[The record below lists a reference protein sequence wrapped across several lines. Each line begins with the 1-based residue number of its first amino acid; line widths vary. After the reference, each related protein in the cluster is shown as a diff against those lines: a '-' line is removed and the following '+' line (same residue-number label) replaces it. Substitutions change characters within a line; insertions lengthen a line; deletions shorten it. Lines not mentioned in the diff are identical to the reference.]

1 MIETYLFLIRIC
13 ESILL
18 QPSLEFC
25 SLSLLHYSTGTIP
38 FHYITMPT
46 HEIFD
51 LAIFHDRIILGSKQS
66 YTSGEKVALLE
77 ISRPTCELNIRHD
90 VMPLSGYERYIT
102 TCYGIFGV
110 INLLAGSY
118 VIVITGREL
127 IGEISK
133 HYIWRITASEL
144 IPVFHTARSLN
155 PKQSEFNARYLSM
168 IRYVLSIPGFY
179 YSPTLDITHSVQRI
193 HSFPRQSDSLGL
205 FARADI
211 RFLWNQFL
219 LKDLVEVE
227 GADEFCIPII
237 LGFVAIKSCR
247 INSRPFKLVLMSRR
261 SSQRVGV
268 RYYTRGLDE
277 EGNAANFVE
286 TEQILLLESVHA
298 SFIQTRGSVPLLW
311 SQAPNLR
318 YKPKPVLSLDNQA
331 VGFSKHFAE
340 QINIYNQQHLVN
352 LLDNK
357 GNERMLS
364 ENYKLQVD
372 ECGLAISY
380 THFDFHKECSKLR
393 WYNLCKLMD
402 ILERLQEDMGYFFQ
416 VGGPN
421 SATLQ
426 NGTFRTNCIDCLD
439 RTNVVQSMLARRS
452 LQTVLRSVN
461 VLMEEQQLESN
472 AEFEFI
478 FKNMWAD
485 HADMLALQYTGTKAL
500 KTDYTRTGKRG
511 LPGMIRDGYNSC
523 IRYLYNNFNDGFRQ
537 DSLDLFVGNYQVRP
551 AEGSVANPSPFDAKL
566 SYTQILAPGTLIVL
580 FSLLFITLIL
590 PSTNTSLQLAY
601 VVFWGL
607 GISVSLL
614 YMLNNGKQFVN
625 KPVLYRKN
633 N

>member
-1 MIETYLFLIRIC
+1 
-13 ESILL
+13 
-18 QPSLEFC
+18 
-25 SLSLLHYSTGTIP
+25 
-38 FHYITMPT
+38 MPT

-77 ISRPTCELNIRHD
+77 ISRPTCEFIVRHE

-102 TCYGIFGV
+102 MCYGIFGV

-127 IGEISK
+127 VGEINK
-133 HYIWRITASEL
+133 HYIWRVTASEL

-155 PKQSEFNARYLSM
+155 SKQSEFNARYLSM
-168 IRYVLSIPGFY
+168 VRHVLSIPGFY
-179 YSPTLDITHSVQRI
+179 YSPSLDITHSVQRT
-193 HSFPRQSDSLGL
+193 HSFPQQSAALGL
-205 FARADI
+205 FARADL
-211 RFLWNQFL
+211 RFLWNYFL
-219 LKDLVEVE
+219 QKDLVEVE
-227 GADEFCIPII
+227 GADDFCIPII

-247 INSRPFKLVLMSRR
+247 VNSRPFKLVLISRR

-286 TEQILLLESVHA
+286 TEQIVLLESIQT
-298 SFIQTRGSVPLLW
+298 SFVQTRGSVPLLW

-318 YKPKPVLSLDNQA
+318 YKPRPVLSLDNQA

-340 QINIYNQQHLVN
+340 QISAYNQQHVIN

-357 GNERMLS
+357 GNEKMLS
-364 ENYKLQVD
+364 ENFKLQVD
-372 ECGLAISY
+372 DCGLAISY

-393 WYNLCKLMD
+393 WYNLYKLMD
-402 ILERLQEDMGYFFQ
+402 ILERIQVDMGYFFQ
-416 VGGPN
+416 VGSPT

-426 NGTFRTNCIDCLD
+426 DGTFRTNCIDCLD

-461 VLMEEQQLESN
+461 VLMEEELLESN
-472 AEFEFI
+472 AEFEFV
-478 FKNMWAD
+478 FRNMWAD

-511 LPGMIRDGYNSC
+511 LPGMLRDGYNSC
-523 IRYLYNNFNDGFRQ
+523 VRYFYNNFNDGFRQ
-537 DSLDLFVGNYQVRP
+537 DAFDLFVGNYQVRP
-551 AEGSVANPSPFDAKL
+551 AEGSVANPSPFDTRL
-566 SYTQILAPGTLIVL
+566 SYTQILAPGALIVL
-580 FSLLFITLIL
+580 LSLLFMTLIL

-601 VVFWGL
+601 VLFWGL

-614 YMLNNGKQFVN
+614 YMLSNGKQFVS
-625 KPVLYRKN
+625 KPVLCRKN
-633 N
+633 D

>member
-1 MIETYLFLIRIC
+1 
-13 ESILL
+13 
-18 QPSLEFC
+18 
-25 SLSLLHYSTGTIP
+25 
-38 FHYITMPT
+38 MPT

-51 LAIFHDRIILGSKQS
+51 LAIFQDRIILGSKQS

-77 ISRPTCELNIRHD
+77 ISRPTCEFIVRHD
-90 VMPLSGYERYIT
+90 IMPLSGYERYISM
-102 TCYGIFGV
+102 CYGIFGV

-127 IGEISK
+127 VGELNK
-133 HYIWRITASEL
+133 HQIWRITASDL
-144 IPVFHTARSLN
+144 IPVFHTARSLSS
-155 PKQSEFNARYLSM
+155 KQSEFNARYLAM
-168 IRYVLSIPGFY
+168 VRYVLSIPGLY
-179 YSPTLDITHSVQRI
+179 YSPSLDITHSLQRT
-193 HSFPRQSDSLGL
+193 HCFPQESASLAL
-205 FARADI
+205 FARADA
-211 RFLWNQFL
+211 RFLWNYFL
-219 LKDLVEVE
+219 LKDLVEVD
-227 GADEFCIPII
+227 GAEDFCVPII

-247 INSRPFKLVLMSRR
+247 VNSRSFKLVLISRR

-286 TEQILLLESVHA
+286 TEQIILLESIQA
-298 SFIQTRGSVPLLW
+298 SFVQTRGSVPLLW

-318 YKPKPVLSLDNQA
+318 YKPRPVLSPDNQA

-340 QINIYNQQHLVN
+340 QISTYNQQHVIN

-357 GNERMLS
+357 GNEKMLS
-364 ENYKLQVD
+364 ENFKLQVD
-372 ECGLAISY
+372 ESGLAISY

-393 WYNLCKLMD
+393 WHNLHKLMD
-402 ILERLQEDMGYFFQ
+402 ILERIQEDMGYFFQ
-416 VGGPN
+416 VGSSA

-426 NGTFRTNCIDCLD
+426 YGTFRTNCIDCLD

-452 LQTVLRSVN
+452 LQTVLRSIN
-461 VLMEEQQLESN
+461 VLMEEEQLESN

-511 LPGMIRDGYNSC
+511 FPGLLRDGYNSC
-523 IRYLYNNFNDGFRQ
+523 IRYVYNNFNDGFRQ
-537 DSLDLFVGNYQVRP
+537 DALDLFVGNYQVRP
-551 AEGSVANPSPFDAKL
+551 AEGSATNPSPFDTKL
-566 SYTQILAPGTLIVL
+566 SYTQILVPGALITLI
-580 FSLLFITLIL
+580 SLLFITLIL

-607 GISVSLL
+607 GISVFVL
-614 YMLNNGKQFVN
+614 YMLSNGKQFVN
-625 KPVLYRKN
+625 KPVLYRKQD
-633 N
+633 